1 MNRRDLVKL
10 GVAQAAMVA
19 VPGGV
24 VVQTAA
30 QATSKNAESVT
41 VSNAQFQLTVTPSEN
56 LQCRLLHVPT
66 GRVLAEDAYSYSFGT
81 PVSPECRKRETL
93 CCFKAAS
100 LKQA

>member
-41 VSNAQFQLTVTPSEN
+41 VSNAQLQLTVTPSEN

-66 GRVLAEDAYSYSFGT
+66 GRVLAEDAILILSE
-81 PVSPECRKRETL
+81 P
-93 CCFKAAS
+93 CFLPSAERGKLFVAS
-100 LKQA
+100 RQHP

>member
-19 VPGGV
+19 VLGGV

-56 LQCRLLHVPT
+56 LQCRLHVPT

-81 PVSPECRKRETL
+81 PVSPSAERGKL
-93 CCFKAAS
+93 FVAS
-100 LKQA
+100 RQHP